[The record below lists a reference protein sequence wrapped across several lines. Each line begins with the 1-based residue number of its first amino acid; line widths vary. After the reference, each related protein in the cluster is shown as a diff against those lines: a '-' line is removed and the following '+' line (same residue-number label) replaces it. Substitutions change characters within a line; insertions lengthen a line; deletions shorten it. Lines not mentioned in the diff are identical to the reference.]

1 MERISMKLSKG
12 TLAVL
17 KNYSSINTNILV
29 QPGSKIST
37 ITPAKNLLSEA
48 IVEEVFSTQFGIW
61 DLPKF
66 LGTVSLF
73 ADPDFEF
80 NEKYVLIKSSSGSC
94 VKYYYAE
101 PSLLTVPTKQLEMP
115 TAVVSFKLTESIF
128 NEIMRSAS
136 VLQLPDLAIRSD
148 SDKVIAVVFDKSE
161 PTSNDYSIDLGDHV
175 GDGEF
180 DFHFKI
186 DNLKFL
192 PGEYEVD
199 ISNKIVSQFTNTS
212 KSVTYWVALESTST
226 YSE

>member
-12 TLAVL
+12 TLTVL

-37 ITPAKNLLSEA
+37 VTPAKNLLSEA
-48 IVEEVFSTQFGIW
+48 IVEEVFPMEFGIW

-73 ADPDFEF
+73 DDPDFVF
-80 NEKYVLIKSSSGSC
+80 DDKYVLIKSSTGSC
-94 VKYYYAE
+94 VKYYYSE
-101 PSLLTVPTKQLEMP
+101 PSLLTVPTKKLEMP
-115 TAVVSFKLTESIF
+115 SSVVNFKLTEAIF
-128 NEIMRSAS
+128 NEILRSAS
-136 VLQLPDLAIRSD
+136 VLQLPDLAIRSK
-148 SDKVIAVVFDKSE
+148 SDRVVAVVFDKSE
-161 PTSNDYSIDLGDHV
+161 PTSNDYSIDLGEHT
-175 GDGEF
+175 GTSEF

-199 ISNKIVSQFTNTS
+199 ISSKVVSQFINS
-212 KSVTYWVALESTST
+212 ANSVTYWVALESTST

>member
-1 MERISMKLSKG
+1 MKLSKG

-17 KNYSSINTNILV
+17 KNYSAINTNILV

-37 ITPAKNLLSEA
+37 ITPAKNLLAEA
-48 IVEEVFSTQFGIW
+48 VVEEDFPMEFGIW

-73 ADPDFEF
+73 DDPDFEF
-80 NEKYVLIKSSSGSC
+80 NEKYVLIKSSTGSC
-94 VKYYYAE
+94 VKYYYSE
-101 PSLLTVPTKQLEMP
+101 PSLLTVPTKKLEMP
-115 TAVVSFKLTESIF
+115 SAVVSFKLTESIF
-128 NEIMRSAS
+128 NEIQRSAS
-136 VLQLPDLAIRSD
+136 VLQLPDLAIRSE
-148 SDKVIAVVFDKSE
+148 SGRVVAVVFDKSE
-161 PTSNDYSIDLGDHV
+161 PTSNDYSIDLSDHT
-175 GDGEF
+175 DSSEF

-186 DNLKFL
+186 ENLKFL

-199 ISNKIVSQFTNTS
+199 ISNKVVSQFKNNT

>member
-1 MERISMKLSKG
+1 MKLSKG

-17 KNYSSINTNILV
+17 KNYSAINTNILV

-37 ITPAKNLLSEA
+37 ITPAKNLLAEA
-48 IVEEVFSTQFGIW
+48 VVEEDFPMEFGIW

-73 ADPDFEF
+73 DDPDFEF
-80 NEKYVLIKSSSGSC
+80 NEKYVLIKSSTGSC
-94 VKYYYAE
+94 VKYYYSE
-101 PSLLTVPTKQLEMP
+101 PSLLTVPTKKLEMP
-115 TAVVSFKLTESIF
+115 SAVVSFKLTESIF
-128 NEIMRSAS
+128 NEIQRSAS
-136 VLQLPDLAIRSD
+136 VLQLPDLAIRSE
-148 SDKVIAVVFDKSE
+148 SGRVVAVVFDKSE
-161 PTSNDYSIDLGDHV
+161 PTSNDYSIDLGDHT
-175 GDGEF
+175 DSSEF

-186 DNLKFL
+186 ENLKFL

-199 ISNKIVSQFTNTS
+199 ISNKVVSQFKNNT